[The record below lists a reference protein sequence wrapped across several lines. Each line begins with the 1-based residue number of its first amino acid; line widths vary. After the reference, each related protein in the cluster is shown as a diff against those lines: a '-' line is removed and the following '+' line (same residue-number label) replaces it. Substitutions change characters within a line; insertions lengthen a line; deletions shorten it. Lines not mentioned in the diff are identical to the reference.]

1 MKKDAAFYLKLFFST
16 FTLSALTVGGGYVIV
31 PLMRQR
37 FVEEYRWIDE
47 EEMIDITAVA
57 QSAPGPIAVNTS
69 LLVGYRMAGLRGAA
83 VTILGTVLPPLLLLT
98 AIAFFYTQFR
108 ESRWIDAI
116 LRGIRSAVA
125 AVMVDAVIGIIE
137 SAFKKERLFPA
148 LILAI
153 AFGLSFLTSTPVA
166 LILLTSGLIG
176 WLVTRV
182 QNKRAIARQTD
193 DKKESGDS

>member
-69 LLVGYRMAGLRGAA
+69 LLVGYRMAGLRGAT